1 MMSIVMAVFY
11 ATPKRTQRDGQ
22 LQLQHWSA
30 LRNAGA
36 LSPHAW
42 TVSRVIRNDECIE
55 GKGESQYT
63 SVFALL

>member
-1 MMSIVMAVFY
+1 MVNAQTAVFF
-11 ATPKRTQRDGQ
+11 ATPKETHRDGQ
-22 LQLQHWSA
+22 LQTQHCSA
-30 LRNAGA
+30 SRNAGA
-36 LSPHAW
+36 LSPSAW